1 MDGVHDIGGRQGFG
15 PIAVDENE
23 EPFHAP
29 WEGRMLGIARGMRQ
43 LPGWNID
50 WWRHSRELIDPL
62 DYLSRPYYDQ
72 WMQTYA
78 ALLIDSGI
86 ASVEEIT
93 KGSSS
98 TAPFDFG
105 RPLPPE
111 AVATLRT
118 SFNRFDRDIARAPA
132 FAVGA
137 EVRAASR
144 GRPGHTRLPGYV
156 RGRRGTIAGYRGAH
170 IFPDANSQGDERAE
184 PLYSVS
190 FTASELWPEAEGQR
204 DRVYLDL
211 WESYLERA

>member
-15 PIAVDENE
+15 PIAVDEKE

-43 LPGWNID
+43 PPGWNID
-50 WWRHSRELIDPL
+50 WWRHGRELIDPL

-78 ALLIDSGI
+78 ALLVDAGI
-86 ASVEEIT
+86 ATVEELV
-93 KGSSS
+93 KGRSS

-111 AVATLRT
+111 AVPALRT
-118 SFNRFDRDIARAPA
+118 SFNRFDREITRPPA
-132 FAVGA
+132 FNVGA
-137 EVRAASR
+137 AVRAAMH
-144 GRPGHTRLPGYV
+144 GTPGHTRLPGYA
-156 RGRRGTIAGYRGAH
+156 RGRRGTIAAYRGAH
-170 IFPDANSQGDERAE
+170 IFPDANSKGEERAE

-190 FTASELWPEAEGQR
+190 FAASELWPEAKESR
-204 DRVYLDL
+204 DLVYLDL
-211 WESYLERA
+211 WESYLDRA